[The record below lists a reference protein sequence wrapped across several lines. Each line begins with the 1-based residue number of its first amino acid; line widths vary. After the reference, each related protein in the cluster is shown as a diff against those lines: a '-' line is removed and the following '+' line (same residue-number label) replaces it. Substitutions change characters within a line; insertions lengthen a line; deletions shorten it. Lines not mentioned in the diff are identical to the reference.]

1 MTTPTRVSGFSPAA
15 TEFFEDLE
23 DQNTRE
29 FWLAHKD
36 LFEREVREPMAA
48 LLDSLPEEY
57 QPFKV
62 FRMNRDIRFSPDKSP
77 YKTMHGAAHGM
88 PGAVH
93 YLHLDA
99 SGLMVACG
107 SYMMPP
113 DELER
118 YRQAVAADSSGEE
131 LAEIL
136 AELGRRRSVH
146 LDPGGA
152 EPLKTAPRG
161 YPRDH
166 PRASLLRQKG
176 VIAMHSVS
184 ELSTARRLIK
194 LSGQAPDLLP
204 TLVPYAR
211 TSDRRSTG
219 LAPTEPK
226 RSMRSMPHRPYRL
239 RGARGPE
246 Y

>member
-1 MTTPTRVSGFSPAA
+1 MTTQTRPSGFVPAA
-15 TEFFEDLE
+15 TQFFEDLE

-29 FWLAHKD
+29 FWLAHKAV
-36 LFEREVREPMAA
+36 FEREVREPMAA
-48 LLDSLPEEY
+48 LLDSLPEKY

-107 SYMMPP
+107 SYLMQP

-118 YRQAVAADSSGEE
+118 YRQAVAEDSSGEE
-131 LAEIL
+131 LSEIL
-136 AELGRRRSVH
+136 AALRRRRS
-146 LDPGGA
+146 LRLGPGGA

-161 YPRDH
+161 FPRDH
-166 PRASLLRQKG
+166 PRGDLLRQKG
-176 VIAMHSVS
+176 VIAMRTRPGS
-184 ELSTARRLIK
+184 ELQNGTK
-194 LSGQAPDLLP
+194 LRSFVVETFEMCADLTDWL
-204 TLVPYAR
+204 
-211 TSDRRSTG
+211 
-219 LAPTEPK
+219 K
-226 RSMRSMPHRPYRL
+226 RFVGDSPS
-239 RGARGPE
+239 
-246 Y
+246 

>member
-1 MTTPTRVSGFSPAA
+1 MTTQTRPSGFGPAA
-15 TEFFEDLE
+15 TQFFEDLE

-29 FWLAHKD
+29 FWLAHKAV
-36 LFEREVREPMAA
+36 FEREVREPMAA
-48 LLDSLPEEY
+48 LLDSLPEKY

-107 SYMMPP
+107 SYLMQP

-118 YRQAVAADSSGEE
+118 YRQAVAEDSSGEE
-131 LAEIL
+131 LSEIL
-136 AELGRRRSVH
+136 AALRRRRS
-146 LDPGGA
+146 LRLGPGGA

-161 YPRDH
+161 FPRDH
-166 PRASLLRQKG
+166 PRGDLLRQKG
-176 VIAMHSVS
+176 VIAMRTRPGS
-184 ELSTARRLIK
+184 ELQNGTK
-194 LSGQAPDLLP
+194 LRSFVVETFEICADLTDWL
-204 TLVPYAR
+204 
-211 TSDRRSTG
+211 
-219 LAPTEPK
+219 K
-226 RSMRSMPHRPYRL
+226 RYVGDSPS
-239 RGARGPE
+239 
-246 Y
+246 

>member
-1 MTTPTRVSGFSPAA
+1 MTTSTRLSGFSLAA

-36 LFEREVREPMAA
+36 VFDREIRDPMAA

-62 FRMNRDIRFSPDKSP
+62 FRMNRDVRFSADKSP
-77 YKTMHGAAHGM
+77 YKIMHGAAHGA
-88 PGAVH
+88 PGAVY

-107 SYMMPP
+107 NYMMQP

-118 YRQAVAADSSGEE
+118 YRQAVADDASGKK
-131 LAEIL
+131 LSEIL
-136 AELGRRRSVH
+136 AALSRRRSLSVGT
-146 LDPGGA
+146 GGA

-161 YPRDH
+161 FPRDH
-166 PRASLLRQKG
+166 PRADLLRQKG
-176 VIAMHSVS
+176 VIAMRTRASS
-184 ELSTARRLIK
+184 
-194 LSGQAPDLLP
+194 DLQN
-204 TLVPYAR
+204 
-211 TSDRRSTG
+211 
-219 LAPTEPK
+219 
-226 RSMRSMPHRPYRL
+226 
-239 RGARGPE
+239 GARVRSFVVETFAMCSDLVDWLKRCVGGSPG
-246 Y
+246 

>member
-1 MTTPTRVSGFSPAA
+1 MATQTSVNGFSLAA
-15 TEFFEDLE
+15 TQFFEDLE

-36 LFEREVREPMAA
+36 VFEREIREPMAA

-62 FRMNRDIRFSPDKSP
+62 FRMNRDVRFSADKSP
-77 YKTMHGAAHGM
+77 YKTTHGAAHGV
-88 PGAVH
+88 PGGVY

-118 YRQAVAADSSGEE
+118 YRQAVVDDSSGKE
-131 LAEIL
+131 LSEIL
-136 AELGRRRSVH
+136 AALRRRRSLSVG
-146 LDPGGA
+146 PGGA

-161 YPRDH
+161 FPRDH
-166 PRASLLRQKG
+166 PRADLLRQKG
-176 VIAMHSVS
+176 VIAMRTRASS
-184 ELSTARRLIK
+184 
-194 LSGQAPDLLP
+194 DLQN
-204 TLVPYAR
+204 
-211 TSDRRSTG
+211 
-219 LAPTEPK
+219 
-226 RSMRSMPHRPYRL
+226 
-239 RGARGPE
+239 GARVRTFVVETFDMCSDLIDWLKRCVGGPPS
-246 Y
+246 

>member
-1 MTTPTRVSGFSPAA
+1 MSTPTRLSGFSTAA
-15 TEFFEDLE
+15 TQFFEDLE

-36 LFEREVREPMAA
+36 VFDREIREPMAA

-62 FRMNRDIRFSPDKSP
+62 FRMNRDVRFSADKSP
-77 YKTMHGAAHGM
+77 YKIMHGAAHGM

-107 SYMMPP
+107 AYMMPP

-118 YRQAVAADSSGEE
+118 YRQAVAADSSGVE
-131 LAEIL
+131 LSEIL
-136 AELGRRRSVH
+136 AALERRRSLRVG
-146 LDPGGA
+146 PGGS

-161 YPRDH
+161 FPRDH
-166 PRASLLRQKG
+166 PRADLLRQKG
-176 VIAMHSVS
+176 LIATRTRAGS
-184 ELSTARRLIK
+184 ELQNGA
-194 LSGQAPDLLP
+194 
-204 TLVPYAR
+204 
-211 TSDRRSTG
+211 
-219 LAPTEPK
+219 
-226 RSMRSMPHRPYRL
+226 RL
-239 RGARGPE
+239 RTFVVETFEMCSDLTDWLKKYVGASI
-246 Y
+246 

>member
-1 MTTPTRVSGFSPAA
+1 
-15 TEFFEDLE
+15 
-23 DQNTRE
+23 
-29 FWLAHKD
+29 
-36 LFEREVREPMAA
+36 MAA

-62 FRMNRDIRFSPDKSP
+62 FRMNRDLRFSAAKSP

-93 YLHLDA
+93 YLHIDA

-107 SYMMPP
+107 SYMMQP

-118 YRQAVAADSSGEE
+118 YRQAVADDPSGKE

-136 AELGRRRSVH
+136 AELRRRRSVQ
-146 LDPGGA
+146 LSPGGA

-166 PRASLLRQKG
+166 PRADLLRQKG
-176 VIAMHSVS
+176 VIAMRTRTGSDLQNS
-184 ELSTARRLIK
+184 GRLRSFVIETF
-194 LSGQAPDLLP
+194 QMCADLTDWLKR
-204 TLVPYAR
+204 Y
-211 TSDRRSTG
+211 
-219 LAPTEPK
+219 LAPP
-226 RSMRSMPHRPYRL
+226 
-239 RGARGPE
+239 A
-246 Y
+246 

>member
-1 MTTPTRVSGFSPAA
+1 MTTPTRGSGFSPAA

-36 LFEREVREPMAA
+36 VFEREVREPMAA
-48 LLDSLPEEY
+48 LLDSLPAEY

-62 FRMNRDIRFSPDKSP
+62 FRMNRDIRFSADKSP

-118 YRQAVAADSSGEE
+118 YREAVAADSSGEV

-136 AELGRRRSVH
+136 TELGRRRSVR
-146 LDPGGA
+146 LSPGGA
-152 EPLKTAPRG
+152 EPLKSAPRG

-166 PRASLLRQKG
+166 PRADLLRQKG
-176 VIAMHSVS
+176 VIAMRTRPRS
-184 ELSTARRLIK
+184 ELQN
-194 LSGQAPDLLP
+194 GP
-204 TLVPYAR
+204 
-211 TSDRRSTG
+211 
-219 LAPTEPK
+219 
-226 RSMRSMPHRPYRL
+226 RL
-239 RGARGPE
+239 RAFVVDTFQMCADLTDWLKRYVGGSSSSTEDAR
-246 Y
+246 

>member
-1 MTTPTRVSGFSPAA
+1 MTTPTRGSGFSPAA

-36 LFEREVREPMAA
+36 VFEREVREPMAA
-48 LLDSLPEEY
+48 LLDSLPAEY

-62 FRMNRDIRFSPDKSP
+62 FRMNRDIRFSADKSP

-118 YRQAVAADSSGEE
+118 YRAAVAADSSGEE
-131 LAEIL
+131 LSKIL
-136 AELGRRRSVH
+136 AALGRRRS
-146 LDPGGA
+146 LRLSPGGA

-161 YPRDH
+161 FPRDH
-166 PRASLLRQKG
+166 PRADLLRQKG
-176 VIAMHSVS
+176 LIAMRTRPAA
-184 ELSTARRLIK
+184 ELENGT
-194 LSGQAPDLLP
+194 
-204 TLVPYAR
+204 
-211 TSDRRSTG
+211 
-219 LAPTEPK
+219 
-226 RSMRSMPHRPYRL
+226 RL
-239 RGARGPE
+239 RTFVVETFEMCSDLIDWLKRYVGGSSSSTEDAR
-246 Y
+246 

>member
-1 MTTPTRVSGFSPAA
+1 MTTAIRTSGFSPAA
-15 TEFFEDLE
+15 TQFFEDLE

-29 FWLAHKD
+29 FWVAHKD
-36 LFEREVREPMAA
+36 VFEREVRGPMAA

-62 FRMNRDIRFSPDKSP
+62 FRMNRDVRFSADKSP

-107 SYMMPP
+107 SYMMPS

-118 YRQAVAADSSGEE
+118 FREAVAADTSGGE
-131 LAEIL
+131 LEEIL
-136 AELGRRRSVH
+136 AGLRRRRS
-146 LDPGGA
+146 LRLSPGGA

-166 PRASLLRQKG
+166 PRADLLRQKG
-176 VIAMHSVS
+176 LIAMRTRAAS
-184 ELSTARRLIK
+184 ELQNGA
-194 LSGQAPDLLP
+194 
-204 TLVPYAR
+204 
-211 TSDRRSTG
+211 
-219 LAPTEPK
+219 
-226 RSMRSMPHRPYRL
+226 RL
-239 RGARGPE
+239 RTFVVETFEMCADLTDWLRHYVGLQPTK
-246 Y
+246 